1 MFSWEHYLNVSD
13 PSAGNEFRLR
23 VRLSFAR
30 ARTFGF
36 NPQFA
41 LSNAG
46 NFEVFKIDGNLFG
59 GVTFLSFSET
69 LAEANT
75 PWGFAAVRKDPHG
88 YRFEIALGGSQLASL
103 SYNSLHTRARLAF
116 LHGDSLV
123 FKTIP
128 LSDNMSSPSKLGNC
142 RVLYEGIHAQHGRIG
157 WRELRREWIRRNSL
171 SLRSDG
177 RHDTEAVQSLASN
190 SYFYQWRISLPSQNP
205 AKNDI
210 LAALVMLVCY
220 RFLAVSA
227 VSTLQRG
234 PLDIIFGQAH

>member
-1 MFSWEHYLNVSD
+1 MVMSAFWHYLNVTN
-13 PSAGNEFRLR
+13 PSTVDEFRLR
-23 VRLSFAR
+23 ARLPFAR

-36 NPQFA
+36 NPEFA

-46 NFEVFKIDGNLFG
+46 NFEVLEIG
-59 GVTFLSFSET
+59 GHLLGGLTFLSFSEVS
-69 LAEANT
+69 AEANT
-75 PWGFAAVRKDPHG
+75 PWGLAVVRKIPRR
-88 YRFEIALGGSQLASL
+88 YRFEIALRGSQLASL

-128 LSDNMSSPSKLGNC
+128 LSDNMSSPSKLGDC

-205 AKNDI
+205 AKNDVLI
-210 LAALVMLVCY
+210 ALVMLVSY
-220 RFLAVSA
+220 RFLAASA
-227 VSTLQRG
+227 VSTLRQG
-234 PLDIIFGQAH
+234 PLDVLLG